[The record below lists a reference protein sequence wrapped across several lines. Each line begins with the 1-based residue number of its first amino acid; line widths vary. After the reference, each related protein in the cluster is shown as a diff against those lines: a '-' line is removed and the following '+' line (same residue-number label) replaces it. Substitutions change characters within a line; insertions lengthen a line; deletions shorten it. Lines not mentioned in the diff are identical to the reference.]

1 MKKFLIIQTASIGDV
16 ILATALPEKLHARYP
31 HAAIDIMVK
40 KGNESL
46 FAAHPYIRYVIVRDK
61 SMGKRKS
68 FFSLLQR
75 IYVEKYDHIINVQRF
90 AFTALLTIFGGA
102 KSTSGFKGNIF
113 SIFYKR
119 RVKHVIKPEGTI
131 HEIKRN
137 QQLISHITDETP
149 GMVRLYPSKKDYAAV
164 SIYKTKPFIGIA
176 PASLWHTKEFPKEKW
191 IELMKRLPDQ
201 YAVYLLGGKD
211 DIILCEEIINS
222 SGRKQCLNLAG
233 KLKLTETAA
242 LMQHAV
248 MNYVNDS
255 APMHLA
261 SSVNAPVAAIFC
273 STVPGFGFGPLS
285 KNAHIIE
292 TKKELPCRPCGL
304 HGHKECPENHFN
316 CAQTIDI
323 EELLKVLE
331 A

>member
-16 ILATALPEKLHARYP
+16 ILATALPEKLHAHYP

-61 SMGKRKS
+61 AMGKRKS
-68 FFSLLQR
+68 FIQLLQR
-75 IYVEKYDHIINVQRF
+75 IYIEKYDHIINVQRF
-90 AFTALLTIFGGA
+90 TFTALLTLFGGA
-102 KSTSGFKGNIF
+102 KSTSGFKGNLF
-113 SIFYKR
+113 SFFYKK
-119 RVKHVIKPEGTI
+119 RVKHIIKPDGKI
-131 HEIKRN
+131 HEIERN
-137 QQLISHITDETP
+137 QQLISHITDDKP
-149 GMVRLYPSKKDYAAV
+149 GAVRLYPSKKDYAAM
-164 SIYKTKPFIGIA
+164 SGYKTKSFITIA
-176 PASLWHTKEFPKEKW
+176 PASLWQTKAFPKEKW
-191 IELMKRLPDQ
+191 IELMKELPDQ

-211 DIILCEEIINS
+211 DVALCEEIIHS
-222 SGRKQCLNLAG
+222 SGRKNCLNLAG

-242 LMQHAV
+242 LMQDAV

-261 SSVNAPVAAIFC
+261 SAVNAPVTAIFC

-285 KNAHIIE
+285 EKAHIVE
-292 TKKELPCRPCGL
+292 TKKTLPCRPCGL
-304 HGHKECPENHFN
+304 HGHRECPENHFN

-323 EELLKVLE
+323 DELLNVLE